1 LNRQLYAVPLFVAA
15 LAAAP
20 ALGQLAPMLGPR
32 IVVQETPNFLN
43 SPPEVAFSPAGSY
56 LAVWSDL
63 DANRHFQ
70 IFGRL
75 FDAAGALSGAT
86 FQITPAGFFPG
97 APRVAA
103 NGAGFAVVWTEE
115 GVFLRRY
122 DAHGTP
128 LGAAIQVDSP
138 EITANCDVALNAA
151 GDALVVWTTNEPQ
164 AFVGYRV
171 FARIVSH
178 DGTLSAIKPL
188 TPDRFTIPTVVR
200 AAAAPDG
207 SFLALWQ
214 QIADAVPTTL
224 QAQKVDA
231 AGNWAPPFQVNEAAY
246 PSELDSRP
254 LFRQDGS
261 FAILWK
267 SLFFLP
273 SEPTMVREFD
283 AAGTPR
289 THEISL
295 VAPPMESF
303 DAALDPGGNTLVF
316 TADSGLGAQGF
327 LFDRSW
333 NLVTS
338 LTFLARDDA
347 GFQTQPSLA
356 ADSGGAF
363 FALWSVEPEVLD
375 PPGTPGLIVGQRL
388 DPIPC
393 IAGSPILCMGPNQ
406 RFQARVSWT
415 NPNTGETGVG
425 HSLPLTADTGAFWFF
440 GDQNLELMVKVLDG
454 TAVNLRYWLYA
465 GSLSNVDY
473 TLTVTDTLTGV
484 ERTYYNPAGQFTS
497 LADVTAFPFGLS
509 AQTAEKTVAVAP
521 PLRSAACGDLA
532 SLCLSSGQFMVDVS
546 FTDPRTSLAGAARA
560 VPLTGDTGAFWFFD
574 DSNLELMVKVL
585 DGRAVNGKFWVFY
598 GALSDVDFRVTVTR
612 LATGEARTYHNPR
625 GTLASHADVQAF

>member
-1 LNRQLYAVPLFVAA
+1 
-15 LAAAP
+15 
-20 ALGQLAPMLGPR
+20 MLGPR

-70 IFGRL
+70 IYGRL

-86 FQITPAGFFPG
+86 FQITPAGVFPG

-103 NGAGFAVVWTEE
+103 NGAGFAVAWTEE

-128 LGAAIQVDSP
+128 LGAAVQVDSP

-164 AFVGYRV
+164 AFVGARV

-188 TPDRFTIPTVVR
+188 TPDRFTIPTLVR

-207 SFLALWQ
+207 SFLALWE

-224 QAQKVDA
+224 QARKVDA
-231 AGNWAPPFQVNEAAY
+231 TGNWAPPFQINEAAY
-246 PSELDSRP
+246 PSDLGARP

-261 FAILWK
+261 FSILWK
-267 SLFFLP
+267 SLSSLP
-273 SEPTMVREFD
+273 SDPTMVREFD

-289 THEISL
+289 THEIKL
-295 VAPPMESF
+295 AAPAMDAF
-303 DAALDPGGNTLVF
+303 DAALDLGGNTLVF
-316 TADSGLGAQGF
+316 SADPGLGAQGF

-333 NLVTS
+333 NLVTF

-356 ADSGGAF
+356 ADLRGAF
-363 FALWSVEPEVLD
+363 FALWSVAPQVLD

-393 IAGSPILCMGPNQ
+393 IVGSPVLCMGPNQ
-406 RFQARVSWT
+406 RFQARVAWT

-454 TAVNLRYWLYA
+454 
-465 GSLSNVDY
+465 
-473 TLTVTDTLTGV
+473 
-484 ERTYYNPAGQFTS
+484 
-497 LADVTAFPFGLS
+497 
-509 AQTAEKTVAVAP
+509 
-521 PLRSAACGDLA
+521 
-532 SLCLSSGQFMVDVS
+532 
-546 FTDPRTSLAGAARA
+546 
-560 VPLTGDTGAFWFFD
+560 
-574 DSNLELMVKVL
+574 
-585 DGRAVNGKFWVFY
+585 RAVNGKFWVFY
-598 GALSDVDFRVTVTR
+598 GALSDVDYTITVTR
-612 LATGEARTYHNPR
+612 LATGEVRTYHNPR
-625 GTLASHADVQAF
+625 GTLASHADTQAF